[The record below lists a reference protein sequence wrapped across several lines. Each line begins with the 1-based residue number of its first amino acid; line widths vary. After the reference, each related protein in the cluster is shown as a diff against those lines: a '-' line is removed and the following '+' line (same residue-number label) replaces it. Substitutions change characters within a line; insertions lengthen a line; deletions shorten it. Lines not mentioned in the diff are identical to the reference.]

1 MTRTIRYPPCVL
13 ARRIPPNTGRD
24 ATKTPENR
32 LDHRS
37 VLICRPTTPELR
49 LPEFFDQPARLLM
62 LACVSALVLSAPFA
76 RAQSSNENPAYIA
89 DSPRARDAIA
99 SIPEMIAQGN
109 LAEASRLAGDLITT
123 LGDQL
128 VESTDDPLVYVPV
141 RDRVH
146 SILLEN
152 PSLLERYRLEHTP
165 GARTLLENPL
175 SEAQLVE
182 LFENEWL
189 TEPGMIASVRLA
201 QVRLE
206 DARFNDALRLLETIS
221 DHPDAAAHAE
231 QAATIARELARY
243 LHTARARAIADQ
255 WSELAG
261 LEQHDLP
268 RIAAPEDPQGPT
280 HTAMRWSTAHDA
292 STPRLDS
299 ILPRPLHSAEL
310 TPLIESEPNQ
320 PRILRRSGAT
330 TRPAP
335 WTLPASL
342 GGSIYTNDGFTV
354 SCFDR
359 FTLNLRWRFTPENA
373 EDGPESS
380 TLTRQRIG
388 RLLEDSSTLTIDRGS
403 VFTALGLARGGS
415 NINEGRVVKLDAE
428 SGRVRWSVEL
438 SELDES
444 LEGTMARGAIL
455 VDGNTVIV
463 AARKNIRQQRLI
475 GMNLVGLDRYSGK
488 LKWIRPIGSS
498 GALPYQQAG
507 QIAHSAVLDAGIVY
521 CSDAIGLLAAVEA
534 DSGRIRWV
542 RRLPEP
548 ELYTRQSSPVWTAIA
563 PVMIQGRLFTLSP
576 TGDELFE
583 IDPRTG
589 HQIAWR
595 NPQPIGQVQYMIRA
609 GETLACIGETEIAFY
624 PIDNFVTASPM
635 RSLAIGVGEG
645 GIMGRVVEVGGRVAV
660 PLNQSVMLL
669 DPQRPNDPE
678 MITLDSTGNILPLD
692 GQIVVVD
699 DSMIHSHLSWEIASQ
714 ILEQRIIDSSDPQA
728 AITLAQLALSSSQ
741 PARILPAVDAAISL
755 ARDQRPQDRS
765 QTRAELFD
773 VMLSMVAPS
782 DPDAHP
788 MLESELV
795 DELLSRMGALASDN
809 ERVVAHRMALGEQ
822 RATHSRYADALAAYQ
837 DILTQRS
844 LQTTMWQGNGFR
856 VRAELEASKRIRE
869 ILTLA
874 PIGVYAV
881 YDRLARQ
888 ELDAIAIDENPES
901 FERIARSYPWSIAAA
916 DAWARGSSLLQD
928 TGNTQAS
935 IHAARQG
942 LRVASVR
949 DLAQSEAGAQTIEL
963 LAGTVASG
971 LIATNRSG
979 EARRFL
985 HGFQDD
991 YPTLVARSD
1000 QRLFTIESLAS
1011 ESGSRDPLPII
1022 GDTISRTDSP
1032 MLVAGSPISAG
1043 NRADPSGVIMFL
1055 PQYNET
1061 RSLVVEGGNLRQ
1073 RWSRVVE
1080 SPDAPL
1086 IPWQDADKTLAVWSP
1101 LVDDRKAV
1109 IELIESATGRSRWII
1124 HDLHA
1129 SLTETLE
1136 REPDEISEIDQQIGT
1151 PVEGPVPIDQL
1162 LVVTDGFTVVISDR
1176 VGRAMGID
1184 METGRVLWHEALP
1197 VNQVFDLDI
1206 NGGTL
1211 AVCGSMVRDSD
1222 AGTTTTQLTAVIDSR
1237 SGEPIRIMDQLGS
1250 ATPKWVRVTEN
1261 NTLIASNGSRIVSFN
1276 LDHAEL
1282 NWVFANT
1289 DNTNTGGAGWIVG
1302 PTLFV
1307 LDDIVPKIFAID
1319 RSTGVLVDEMLT
1331 MILNRGW
1338 VDIRPSRDRALI
1350 ASPQGL
1356 LVYSAD
1362 GERVGQD
1369 TLGPGREFADAAYA
1383 MDRAVLLRRPDLD
1396 ETNGPSSTIALLS
1409 ADDGRLIDLTKLVVP
1424 EQINRQPTS
1433 IEVVDGMIIVG
1444 FGEVSVVLQAPDD
1457 GSEQRDAL

>member
-1 MTRTIRYPPCVL
+1 M
-13 ARRIPPNTGRD
+13 
-24 ATKTPENR
+24 
-32 LDHRS
+32 
-37 VLICRPTTPELR
+37 
-49 LPEFFDQPARLLM
+49 
-62 LACVSALVLSAPFA
+62 LSAPLA
-76 RAQSSNENPAYIA
+76 NAQSSNENPAYIA

-109 LAEASRLAGDLITT
+109 LAEASRLAGDLIST

-128 VESTDDPLVYVPV
+128 VESTDDPLVYIPV

-146 SILLEN
+146 AILLDN

-165 GARTLLENPL
+165 AARSLLEKPM
-175 SEAQLVE
+175 SGSHLVE

-201 QVRLE
+201 QLRLE
-206 DARFNDALRLLETIS
+206 DARFHDALRLLES
-221 DHPDAAAHAE
+221 MLGHPDAAAHAPR
-231 QAATIARELARY
+231 AARIAQELSRY
-243 LHTARARAIADQ
+243 LHTPSARSIASQ
-255 WSELAG
+255 WADLAG
-261 LEQHDLP
+261 LELADLP
-268 RIAAPEDPQGPT
+268 RIAPPSDAHGAS
-280 HTAMRWSTAHDA
+280 HNAMPWS
-292 STPRLDS
+292 SERSGITPRLDS

-342 GGSIYTNDGFTV
+342 DGSIYTNDGFSV

-380 TLTRQRIG
+380 TLTRQRLG

-403 VFTALGLARGGS
+403 IFTALGLARGGS

-428 SGRVRWSVEL
+428 TGRVRWSVEL

-455 VDGNTVIV
+455 VDANTVVV

-507 QIAHSAVLDAGIVY
+507 QIAHSAVLDAGVVY

-548 ELYTRQSSPVWTAIA
+548 ELYTRKSSPVWTAIA
-563 PVMIQGRLFTLSP
+563 PVMIDGRLFTLSP

-589 HQIAWR
+589 QQLARR

-609 GETLACIGETEIAFY
+609 GHTLACIGESEIAFY
-624 PIDNFVTASPM
+624 PIEDFERASPM

-669 DPQRPNDPE
+669 DPTRPNDPE

-692 GQIVVVD
+692 GQVLVVD

-714 ILEQRIIDSSDPQA
+714 ILDQRIIESRDPQA
-728 AITLAQLALSSSQ
+728 AITLAQLALSSDKLD
-741 PARILPAVDAAISL
+741 RILPAVDAAITL
-755 ARDQRPQDRS
+755 ASDQRAQDRS
-765 QTRAELFD
+765 RTRGELFD
-773 VMLSMVAPS
+773 VMRSMIAPS
-782 DPDAHP
+782 DADALP

-795 DELLSRMGALASDN
+795 DELLSRMGALATDN

-822 RATHSRYADALAAYQ
+822 RSAHARYAEALAAYQ

-844 LQTTMWQGNGFR
+844 LQTTMWQGSGFS
-856 VRAELEASKRIRE
+856 VRAELEASKRVRD
-869 ILTLA
+869 ILLIA
-874 PIGVYAV
+874 PDGVYAI

-888 ELDAIAIDENPES
+888 ELEAIAADGNPEA
-901 FERIARSYPWSIAAA
+901 FERIARSYPWSNAAA
-916 DAWARGSSLLQD
+916 DAWAQSAALLKSAD
-928 TGNTQAS
+928 STQAS

-949 DLAQSEAGAQTIEL
+949 DLAQSDTGAQTIEL

-971 LIATNRSG
+971 LIATNRAG

-985 HGFQDD
+985 SAFHDEF
-991 YPTLVARSD
+991 PALVARSD

-1011 ESGSRDPLPII
+1011 ESGSRDPLPVL
-1022 GDTISRTDSP
+1022 GDTIVRTDSP
-1032 MLVAGSPISAG
+1032 MLVAGSPISAA

-1055 PQYNET
+1055 PQYNMT
-1061 RSLVVEGGNLRQ
+1061 RSLVVEGGALRE
-1073 RWSRVVE
+1073 RWSRVIE

-1086 IPWQDADKTLAVWSP
+1086 IPYQDADKTLAVWSN
-1101 LVDDRKAV
+1101 LIDDRPGM

-1124 HDLHA
+1124 HDLHGA
-1129 SLTETLE
+1129 LSEPLD
-1136 REPDEISEIDQQIGT
+1136 REPDEISAIDQQIGT
-1151 PVEGPVPIDQL
+1151 PIEGPVPIDQL
-1162 LVVTDGFTVVISDR
+1162 LVVTDGFTVVVSDR

-1197 VNQVFDLDI
+1197 VNQVFDLDL

-1211 AVCGSMVRDSD
+1211 AVCGTMVRDGD
-1222 AGTTTTQLTAVIDSR
+1222 AAMRSTQLTAVIDSR
-1237 SGEPIRIMDQLGS
+1237 SGEPIRIMDQLGA
-1250 ATPKWVRVTEN
+1250 ATPKWVRVTDN

-1289 DNTNTGGAGWIVG
+1289 DNTNTGGAGWIIG

-1319 RSTGVLVDEMLT
+1319 LSTGVLIDEMLT

-1369 TLGPGREFADAAYA
+1369 TMGPGREFADAAFA

-1396 ETNGPSSTIALLS
+1396 GSGAASSTIALLS
-1409 ADDGRLIDLTKLVVP
+1409 ADDGRLIDHTKLVVP
-1424 EQINRQPTS
+1424 QQINRQPTS

-1444 FGEVSVVLQAPDD
+1444 FGEVSVVLEAPDD
-1457 GSEQRDAL
+1457 GSDQRGAL